1 MTDEGQNLGA
11 IVEEAVKRVEGFSH
25 KDVRQH
31 ENRKWGRGLTEE
43 EKASRLANLAAAQG
57 QRQPCIANALHE
69 DGFFNDADPQYFIAK
84 EKPEHRKILD
94 MSLAGYTAKE
104 IAAHVAVSAGHV
116 CNVLRQ
122 PWARAYLIKQTKKTV
137 QQEMREFLE
146 AEVLPTLKVVVAV
159 RDDEKAR
166 ASDRLNA
173 SAQLLDR
180 FLGKPV
186 QPMTTETVDVKKLSS
201 DELERQAAA
210 IIGAG
215 QTETTTA

>member
-1 MTDEGQNLGA
+1 MTDEGQNLA
-11 IVEEAVKRVEGFSH
+11 AMAADYRVEVESPKPVRRIGNNGNFEDRIA
-25 KDVRQH
+25 KRDGNEDMDKGLYNDVRPKH
-31 ENRKWGRGLTEE
+31 IYT
-43 EKASRLANLAAAQG
+43 
-57 QRQPCIANALHE
+57 H
-69 DGFFNDADPQYFIAK
+69 
-84 EKPEHRKILD
+84 EKPEHRKVLEMH
-94 MSLAGYTAKE
+94 MSGYTQKE
-104 IAAHVAVSAGHV
+104 IADHMGYCVNTVQTV
-116 CNVLRQ
+116 IRQ
-122 PWARAYLIKQTKKTV
+122 PWARKFVIEQTKKTV
-137 QQEMREFLE
+137 QQEMRDFLE

-159 RDDEKAR
+159 RDNEKAR

>member
-1 MTDEGQNLGA
+1 
-11 IVEEAVKRVEGFSH
+11 
-25 KDVRQH
+25 
-31 ENRKWGRGLTEE
+31 
-43 EKASRLANLAAAQG
+43 
-57 QRQPCIANALHE
+57 
-69 DGFFNDADPQYFIAK
+69 
-84 EKPEHRKILD
+84 
-94 MSLAGYTAKE
+94 
-104 IAAHVAVSAGHV
+104 
-116 CNVLRQ
+116 
-122 PWARAYLIKQTKKTV
+122 V